1 MIVTCIAASNVKG
14 MGERS
19 ASIRTCRLVG
29 ELIADRVPAGAIV
42 ETIEMAGYDLRPCVM
57 CGQCVK
63 EGRCIY
69 DSAFNSVFE
78 KLKRSD
84 ALFVVVPHY
93 APIPSKLMMLFEK
106 LQELAFLYYLSKKSG
121 YPLAGKPVGI
131 IAHGGQPESAET
143 LNYYKTELLKPV
155 ANSLAS
161 VGIKIIGAGQEWPH
175 GITFGITDMIQNEE
189 KLLPDF
195 THDWELIRSRVA
207 PLVEAVIRTVA

>member
-1 MIVTCIAASNVKG
+1 MIVTSIAASNVKG
-14 MGERS
+14 MGDRS
-19 ASIRTCRLVG
+19 ASIRACRMVG

-42 ETIEMAGYDLRPCVM
+42 ETVEMAGYDFRPCVM

-69 DSAFNSVFE
+69 DNAFNAVFE
-78 KLKRSD
+78 KMKRSD

-106 LQELAFLYYLSKKSG
+106 LQELAFLYYLAKKSG

-143 LNYYKTELLKPV
+143 LSYYKNELLKPV
-155 ANSLAS
+155 ANALAS
-161 VGIKIIGAGQEWPH
+161 VGMKIIGAGEDWPH
-175 GITFGITDMIQNEE
+175 GVTFGITDMIQTEGR
-189 KLLPDF
+189 LLPDF
-195 THDWELIRSRVA
+195 THDWDLIRSRVSA
-207 PLVEAVIRTVA
+207 LVEAVCKTVA